1 MRHRARCITYTLQSF
16 FYCDRPV
23 WACIQYP
30 LSPVA
35 FRRAV
40 RRTAVIAMIGILP
53 AEHEG
58 TKAMRMLAKNTVSS
72 LKIICLHHGA
82 GPSFR
87 LIEPFLCITY
97 FIQPF
102 RNQRRIRCLCLQLPV
117 RGIPPFIRQYGKP
130 VSFIQTVNTLIQSS
144 TSPGCQEPKY

>member
-1 MRHRARCITYTLQSF
+1 MRHRARRILLIILLQSF
-16 FYCDRPV
+16 FYRIIGRFGP
-23 WACIQYP
+23 AFGIHYP
-30 LSPVA
+30 PVA

-40 RRTAVIAMIGILP
+40 RRTAVIAMIGIPP

-58 TKAMRMLAKNTVSS
+58 TKAMRMLCKNTVS
-72 LKIICLHHGA
+72 LFKIICLHLRRM
-82 GPSFR
+82 PSFR

-130 VSFIQTVNTLIQSS
+130 VSFIQTVNYPDP
-144 TSPGCQEPKY
+144 PGCQEPKY